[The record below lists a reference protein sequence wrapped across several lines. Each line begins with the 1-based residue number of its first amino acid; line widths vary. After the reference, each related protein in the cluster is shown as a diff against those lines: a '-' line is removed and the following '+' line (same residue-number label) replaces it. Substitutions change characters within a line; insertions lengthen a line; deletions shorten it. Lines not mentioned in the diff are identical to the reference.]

1 MIREIDFLRI
11 SRGAVPRG
19 LPVENVGSAACR
31 IQSASHEADE
41 KTVAGRG
48 FDAAIDFFI
57 EYVFREY
64 PESTSHGGGHE
75 IDLSYSGHAVL
86 ETRKRSIVI
95 PGTAG
100 DRDRAVFLNRQ
111 FAEWTDVPLRVG
123 FRAHRIKPMRK

>member
-19 LPVENVGSAACR
+19 LPVENVGSTACR

-48 FDAAIDFFI
+48 VDARIDFFM

-64 PESTSHGGGHE
+64 PESTSHGCGDQ
-75 IDLSYSGHAVL
+75 IDLSYSTDTVL
-86 ETRKRSIVI
+86 ITRKGSIMI
-95 PGTAG
+95 PGSSG
-100 DRDRAVFLNRQ
+100 DRHRAVFL
-111 FAEWTDVPLRVG
+111 DC
-123 FRAHRIKPMRK
+123 